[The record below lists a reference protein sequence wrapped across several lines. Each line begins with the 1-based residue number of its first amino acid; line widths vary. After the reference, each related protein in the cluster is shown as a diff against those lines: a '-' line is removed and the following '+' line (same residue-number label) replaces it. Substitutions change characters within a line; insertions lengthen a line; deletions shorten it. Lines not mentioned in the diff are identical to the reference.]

1 VSRTL
6 CGHLREVFPLPP
18 DNLRSIAD
26 RIKWLLEV
34 TGLPQRELARR
45 ADLAE
50 TQINVILKRLRTRPY
65 AIEVETVYKIA
76 RGAEVRGEWLLTGA
90 GTPSSPD
97 VHFYPRLRDFS
108 LWPFLLQEAKLFSP
122 ALPLWA
128 WEWAGSLHLPGVSQR
143 HLSPAGIYQLAYCGF
158 LLLAYDHPPPQAEFH
173 TIAAP
178 VPKKLAT
185 NRRK

>member
-1 VSRTL
+1 M
-6 CGHLREVFPLPP
+6 FPPPP
-18 DNLRSIAD
+18 DNLYSIAD

-90 GTPSSPD
+90 GTPTSPEAN
-97 VHFYPRLRDFS
+97 FYPRLRDFP
-108 LWPFLLQEAKLFSP
+108 LWPLLLREAKAFDP
-122 ALPLWA
+122 PLPLWA
-128 WEWAGSLHLPGVSQR
+128 WEWAGSLHLPEVSQR
-143 HLSPAGIYQLAYCGF
+143 HLSPSGIYRLAHFGF
-158 LLLAYDHPPPQAEFH
+158 LLLAYDHPPPPVEFR

-178 VPKKLAT
+178 MPKKAPVR
-185 NRRK
+185 RRK